1 MGEASGADTWGIFG
15 GGSSKHPGRML
26 RAGERDT
33 TRLRL
38 KQVSPVLQRILPRAK
53 RKPAPKIRRIR
64 TRSLIHAVYWH
75 DWGLFLPRRD
85 KKAREFVEE

>member
-1 MGEASGADTWGIFG
+1 M
-15 GGSSKHPGRML
+15 RL
-26 RAGERDT
+26 RARKLGGFLGRF
-33 TRLRL
+33 
-38 KQVSPVLQRILPRAK
+38 LPRAK